1 MSYVKQGPR
10 DDTSHSSLLARESVR
25 KSFAIYPFLQCE
37 LQRATNG
44 LLPAARL
51 PAYVT
56 VSPPSLPYIHT
67 YAFVFVMSCLVLL
80 GIGMPGFTVT
90 VL

>member
-1 MSYVKQGPR
+1 MSYVEQGPR
-10 DDTSHSSLLARESVR
+10 DDTSLNGLLARGSVR
-25 KSFAIYPFLQCE
+25 KPFAIYPFLQCE

-56 VSPPSLPYIHT
+56 VSPFPSLPLNLHSNYISILYYSRT
-67 YAFVFVMSCLVLL
+67 C
-80 GIGMPGFTVT
+80 
-90 VL
+90 